1 MKSSLVETHFC
12 SITVF
17 LHEWIGTK
25 TKDKDLE
32 IFLIYLPSRFV
43 LKKMPFLKIRL
54 KSGLWDLFIHIL
66 VAQNHSPPNLSMG
79 PF

>member
-1 MKSSLVETHFC
+1 MGQTPRHF
-12 SITVF
+12 
-17 LHEWIGTK
+17 H
-25 TKDKDLE
+25 DLPTLN
-32 IFLIYLPSRFV
+32 IFLSSENTLLRYARFG